1 MITVEML
8 PAAHGDA
15 LWIEWPG
22 SRAKVHRMLV
32 DAGPNT
38 TYPAVL
44 DRVRALPAR
53 RRHLDVLVATHVD
66 ADHIEGVIR
75 LLQDRGALNLS
86 IGDVWFNGWPQ
97 IKGDLGLLGADQGE
111 MLQALISSQHL
122 PWNTCFHHAR
132 GDDAPAVC
140 LPDRGALPTAE
151 LPGGARATLVSPGR
165 KELTSLRREWTRVLK
180 DLGVTPGRPEEALE
194 RLARRKNLR
203 GLADDLL
210 GRERVDGSVPNGS
223 SIAFLLEHREHRLLL
238 TGDGHAKVLER
249 GLDRLLR
256 QRGEEKLAIGALK
269 VPHHGSA
276 ANTTDS
282 LLSRLDTRR
291 FLVSTNGDRFN
302 HPDAEAIRRLIGAAR
317 DDAGPPELV
326 FNYRS
331 RTTELWADPAQQRDR
346 RYTTVYPNTPAA
358 GTTVE
363 V

>member
-22 SRAKVHRMLV
+22 RAAKVHRMLV

-38 TYPAVL
+38 TYRAVL

-75 LLQDRGALNLS
+75 LLQDRAALRLT

-97 IKGDLGLLGADQGE
+97 IQGDTDLLGADQGE
-111 MLQALISSQHL
+111 MLQALINGQHL
-122 PWNTCFHHAR
+122 PWNVGFHPGR
-132 GDDAPAVC
+132 TNAPAVC

-151 LPGGARATLVSPGR
+151 LPGGARATLLSPGR
-165 KELTSLRREWTRVLK
+165 KELASLRREWARVLK
-180 DLGVTPGRPEEALE
+180 DLGVTPGKPEEALE

-210 GRERVDGSVPNGS
+210 GRERTDGSVPNGA
-223 SIAFLLEHREHRLLL
+223 SIAFLLEHHEHRLLL
-238 TGDGHAKVLER
+238 TGDGHAQVLER
-249 GLDRLLR
+249 GLDRLLG
-256 QRGEEKLAIGALK
+256 QRGEERLAVGALK

-276 ANTTDS
+276 ANITNG
-282 LLSRLDTRR
+282 LLARLDTRR
-291 FLVSTNGDRFN
+291 FLISTNGDRFD
-302 HPDAEAIRRLIGAAR
+302 HPDAEAIERLLAAAGDR
-317 DDAGPPELV
+317 AGPPELV

-331 RTTELWADPAQQRDR
+331 RTTGLWADPAQQRDR
-346 RYTTVYPNTPAA
+346 RYTAVYPDTPAA